1 MSGRDASG
9 GDLVESAC
17 GCAGPS
23 GEAEEPVTRVWQV
36 REVQLGLASG
46 VLLLG
51 ALLEHVGTEKAVRL
65 GPLDAWQA
73 AVAQRQAAS
82 GAFKES
88 P

>member
-1 MSGRDASG
+1 
-9 GDLVESAC
+9 
-17 GCAGPS
+17 
-23 GEAEEPVTRVWQV
+23 
-36 REVQLGLASG
+36 
-46 VLLLG
+46 
-51 ALLEHVGTEKAVRL
+51 LLEHVGTEKAVRL